1 VKRYSKIILAVLVIT
16 SLTVFLTACGSK
28 DSSNGATYK
37 DGTYTGEGE
46 KREFG
51 YEFAEVTVKDGEI
64 TDIVLKRMNPDGTEV
79 DYDEWTGEDDK
90 PNLKQFREDV
100 AEEMIKK
107 QGYEVDTV
115 ATATQT
121 VEGWKEA
128 VKNALE
134 QAK

>member
-1 VKRYSKIILAVLVIT
+1 MKRYSKIILAVLVIT

-28 DSSNGATYK
+28 GATDGATYK

-51 YEFAEVTVKDGEI
+51 YEVAEVTIKDGKI
-64 TDIVLKRMNPDGTEV
+64 SDVVLKRMNPDGTEV
-79 DYDEWTGEDDK
+79 NYDEWTGEDDK

-100 AEEMIKK
+100 AKEMIEK
-107 QGYEVDTV
+107 QSYEVDAI

-121 VEGWKEA
+121 SEGWKEA
-128 VKNALE
+128 AKNALE